1 MTQSPSSPRIVIL
14 GGGFAGLYTALKLDE
29 LAWDTTPTI
38 ILADQRDRFVFAPLL
53 YELVTGE
60 LETWEVA
67 PLYADLLASTSVQF
81 QQRMVSGVDVDNRMV
96 YFDGADP
103 QPYDYLVLGLGGETP
118 LDIVPGAAEHAIPFR
133 TVDDAY
139 RLKQLLHRLEES
151 DRDRI
156 RVAVVGGGYSGVE
169 LACKLSDRLGERG
182 RIRIIEMAD
191 QILGTSTDFNRDA
204 ANKALEDCG
213 VWIDLETKVA
223 QVEGES
229 ISLEYREQVDTI
241 PVDVVLWTVG
251 TKVPDVVTH
260 LPLEKTD
267 RQQLLTT
274 PTLQVANHTEIF
286 ALGDSAEIYDASGDR
301 VPVTAQ
307 AALQEAQFTAWNIWA
322 AATNRPLLPF
332 RYQHLGEMMSLGM
345 DNATLTGLGVTLD
358 GPMAHVARRL
368 AYLYRMPTL
377 DHQVKVGLNWV
388 TRPIRDL
395 LALQRPAP

>member
-14 GGGFAGLYTALKLDE
+14 GGGFAGLYAALKLNE
-29 LAWDTTPTI
+29 LAWDEKPTI
-38 ILADQRDRFVFAPLL
+38 VLADQRDRFVFAPLL

-60 LETWEVA
+60 LETWEIA
-67 PLYADLLASTSVQF
+67 PLYADLLANTGVQF
-81 QQRMVSGVDVDNRMV
+81 QQRKVSGVDVDNRMV

-133 TVDDAY
+133 TIDDAY
-139 RLKQLLHRLEES
+139 RLKQQLHALEGS

-182 RIRIIEMAD
+182 RIRIVEMAD

-213 VWIDLETKVA
+213 VWIDLETKVTQLEA
-223 QVEGES
+223 ES

-251 TKVPDVVTH
+251 TKVADVVTH
-260 LPLEKTD
+260 MPLEKND

-274 PTLQVANHTEIF
+274 PTLQATHHPEIF
-286 ALGDSAEIYDASGDR
+286 ALGDIAEIYDAAGQR

-307 AALQEAQFTAWNIWA
+307 AALQEAQFAAWNIWA
-322 AATNRPLLPF
+322 SATNRPLLPF
-332 RYQHLGEMMSLGM
+332 RYEHLGEMLSLGM
-345 DNATLTGLGVTLD
+345 DNATLTGLGVTLE
-358 GPMAHVARRL
+358 GPMAHIARRL

-395 LALQRPAP
+395 LAL